1 MTISPALRYPTA
13 VLLSFLLLDVSAAR
27 AADPDSY
34 PARAVRL
41 IIPFPPGG
49 SNDVVGRV
57 LAIQLGERLGKPVV
71 VDNRSGAGGVIGSEL
86 AARSEPDGHTLLFVS
101 SAFSAGASLYKLPY
115 DPIKSFVPVAIIA
128 AGPNVLVVNNAVPV
142 NSVRELIALAKAKP
156 GHLNLASAGV
166 GSFQHL
172 GSELFTSMAGVNIV
186 TVQYK
191 GGGPAMMDVIAGNA
205 QVMLG
210 SLVQTLQQI
219 RAGKLRALG
228 VGGLKRS
235 PTIPDVPTISE
246 AGVPGYEAINWWG
259 IVAPAGTPRTVVTRL
274 HREITT
280 IQQSPEMQKRFQAEA
295 VEAVQ
300 MDPAEFGRYIEAE
313 IVKWGRVVKQA
324 GIKAE

>member
-1 MTISPALRYPTA
+1 MTIRQVLHYLATAL
-13 VLLSFLLLDVSAAR
+13 LWFLLFGVSGAR
-27 AADPDSY
+27 AADGDAY
-34 PARAVRL
+34 PTRPVRL

-57 LAIQLGERLGKPVV
+57 LSIQLGERLGRPVV
-71 VDNRSGAGGVIGSEL
+71 VDNRGGAGGVIGSEI
-86 AARSEPDGHTLLFVS
+86 ASKSDPDGHTLLFVS
-101 SAFSAGASLYKLPY
+101 SAFAAGASLYKLPY
-115 DPIKSFVPVAIIA
+115 DPIKSFVPVAMIA

-142 NSVRELIALAKAKP
+142 NSVRELIALARAKP
-156 GHLNLASAGV
+156 GELNLASAGV

-172 GSELFTSMAGVNIV
+172 GSELFTSMSGVNIV

-205 QVMLG
+205 QIMLG

-235 PTIPDVPTISE
+235 PTLPDVPTIAE

-259 IVAPAGTPRTVVTRL
+259 MVAPAATPRTVVTRL
-274 HREITT
+274 NREIAT

-313 IVKWGRVVKQA
+313 IVKWARVIKQA

>member
-1 MTISPALRYPTA
+1 MNIMRVFRFVTTG
-13 VLLSFLLLDVSAAR
+13 LLSFLLLGVSAAR
-27 AADPDSY
+27 AAEPDSY

-57 LAIQLGERLGKPVV
+57 LAIQLGERLGRPVV
-71 VDNRSGAGGVIGSEL
+71 VDNRGGAGGVIGSEM
-86 AARSEPDGHTLLFVS
+86 AAKSEPDGHTLLFVS
-101 SAFSAGASLYKLPY
+101 SAFAAGASLYKLPY

-156 GHLNLASAGV
+156 GDLNLASAGV

-172 GSELFTSMAGVNIV
+172 GSELFTSMAGVSIV

-259 IVAPAGTPRTVVTRL
+259 IVAPAGTPRTIVTRL

>member
-1 MTISPALRYPTA
+1 MTISPAWGYPTA
-13 VLLSFLLLDVSAAR
+13 VLLSFLLLDVPAVR

-156 GHLNLASAGV
+156 GYLNLASAGV

-259 IVAPAGTPRTVVTRL
+259 IVAPAGTPHTVVTRL

-280 IQQSPEMQKRFQAEA
+280 IQRSPEMQKRFQAEA

-324 GIKAE
+324 GMKVE